1 MFKLVAVAGKLRGQ
15 EFILKDGE
23 NILGRSGELELVL
36 PVDGISKKHFS
47 ITVTKD
53 SAFLSDLNSSNGTF
67 LNGKLVKSGTIKNG
81 DKIALPDLILQV
93 VFVTE
98 KKVIVKKTISGD
110 GKAEV
115 EAPSDFNK
123 PPAAPKNLFPKL
135 IWMIRYKLM
144 PHLHGLNKEYEWRI
158 MIGVLLTIFIFI
170 SMYFTIYPALEFGHS
185 ILKAEV
191 AQRGKLYAEEIAR
204 LNAKALERKA
214 LDQIDT
220 SFIENNQEVYFE
232 LFDLEGRVVRPHSRL
247 NEYIQDPFSVKA
259 RNWAGK
265 TMHKTGD
272 TVVELLNSNEI
283 GIAAKIS
290 TYNPRSGMSEA
301 VGVIALRF
309 KPNSIQGDFTTM
321 LFLRSIIVAGILG
334 VIFFGLFYFL
344 TLRPIEEIKF
354 QLDEAIRGGR
364 RALEPTLLFEEAIPL
379 RNAINNL
386 IQRYREADRDSADVE
401 FDDIE
406 DSGPYLNVLEE
417 FLRGATGATMILDQ
431 DKNLKRIN
439 LKAEDLTGIRE
450 SGSEG
455 MSLLDVARE
464 QGLAATI
471 IELCDNSA
479 NNEGTSQ
486 EGNYELQGDDYHV
499 YVNAMMGK
507 DGFAKGFYVTFLRNE

>member
-15 EFILKDGE
+15 EFTLGTGE
-23 NILGRSGELELVL
+23 NILGRSDDLELVL
-36 PVDGISKKHFS
+36 PVDGISKQHFS
-47 ITVTKD
+47 VTVTDD
-53 SAFLSDLNSSNGTF
+53 SAFLKDLDSSNGTF
-67 LNGKLVKSGTIKNG
+67 LNGKLIKTGTVKNG

-93 VFVTE
+93 VYVTE
-98 KKVIVKKTISGD
+98 KKVIIKKSVGTDS
-110 GKAEV
+110 APEEV
-115 EAPSDFNK
+115 SDFNK
-123 PPAAPKNLFPKL
+123 PPGAPKNLGPKL
-135 IWMIRYKLM
+135 LWLVKYKLM
-144 PHLHGLNKEYEWRI
+144 PHLHGLNKEYERRL
-158 MIGVLLTIFIFI
+158 MIGVLMTLYIFI
-170 SMYFTIYPALEFGHS
+170 SMYMTIYPALDFGQS

-220 SFIENNQEVYFE
+220 SFIENNQEVLFE

-259 RNWAGK
+259 RNWANK
-265 TMHKTGD
+265 TMFKTGD
-272 TVVELLNSNEI
+272 TVVQMISSNEI

-334 VIFFGLFYFL
+334 GIFYALFYFL
-344 TLRPIEEIKF
+344 TLRPLEEIKF
-354 QLDEAIRGGR
+354 QLDESIRGGR
-364 RALEPTLLFEEAIPL
+364 RNLEPELKFDESTGLK
-379 RNAINNL
+379 NSINNL
-386 IQRYREADRDSADVE
+386 IQRYREADKDAGDVE
-401 FDDIE
+401 FDEIE
-406 DSGPYLNVLEE
+406 DSAPYLNILEE
-417 FLRGATGATMILDQ
+417 FLRGSNGPTMILDQ
-431 DKNLKRIN
+431 DKNLMRIN

-479 NNEGTSQ
+479 SNEGTSQ
-486 EGNYELQGDDYHV
+486 AGNYELQGDDYNV
-499 YVNAMMGK
+499 FATSMMGK
-507 DGFAKGFYVTFLRNE
+507 DGFAKCFYVTFMRDE

>member
-15 EFILKDGE
+15 EFELKNGE
-23 NILGRSGELELVL
+23 NILGRSDELDLVL

-47 ITVTKD
+47 ITVTNDTAFVKD
-53 SAFLSDLNSSNGTF
+53 LDSSNGTF
-67 LNGKLVKSGTIKNG
+67 LNGKLIKNGTVKNG

-93 VFVTE
+93 VYVTE
-98 KKVIVKKTISGD
+98 KKVIVKKSVTGD
-110 GKAEV
+110 KDIEP
-115 EAPSDFNK
+115 PSDFNK
-123 PPAAPKNLFPKL
+123 PPAAPKNLGPKL
-135 IWMIRYKLM
+135 IWILRYKLM
-144 PHLHGLNKEYEWRI
+144 PHLHGLNKEYEWKI
-158 MIGVLLTIFIFI
+158 MIAVGLTIYVFF
-170 SMYFTIYPALEFGHS
+170 SMYMTIYPALDFGQS

-259 RNWAGK
+259 RNWASK

-290 TYNPRSGMSEA
+290 TYNPRSGLSEA

-309 KPNSIQGDFTTM
+309 KPSSIQGDFTTM

-334 VIFFGLFYFL
+334 AIFYAVFYFL
-344 TLRPIEEIKF
+344 TIRPIEEFKF
-354 QLDEAIRGGR
+354 QLEEAIRGNR
-364 RALEPTLLFEEAIPL
+364 RSLEPELKFEEGNSL
-379 RNAINNL
+379 KSTINNL
-386 IQRYREADRDSADVE
+386 IQRYREADKDADDMD
-401 FDDIE
+401 FDEVE
-406 DSGPYLNVLEE
+406 DSLPYLNTLEE
-417 FLRGATGATMILDQ
+417 FLRGSNGPTMVLDQ

-439 LKAEDLTGIRE
+439 LKCEDITGIRE

-479 NNEGTSQ
+479 NSDGNSQ
-486 EGNYELQGDDYHV
+486 SGNYELQGDDYNV
-499 YVNAMMGK
+499 YVNALMGK
-507 DGFAKGFYVTFLRNE
+507 DGFAKGFYVTFMRDE

>member
-23 NILGRSGELELVL
+23 NTLGRSDDLEYIL
-36 PVDGISKKHFS
+36 PVDGISKQHFS
-47 ITVTKD
+47 ITVTDD
-53 SAFLSDLNSSNGTF
+53 SAFLKDLDSSNGTF
-67 LNGKLVKSGTIKNG
+67 LNGKLTKSGTLKNG

-93 VFVTE
+93 VYVTE
-98 KKVIVKKTISGD
+98 KRVIVKRNIGESID
-110 GKAEV
+110 NDEI
-115 EAPSDFNK
+115 SDFNRA
-123 PPAAPKNLFPKL
+123 PSAPKSLAPKTVWF
-135 IWMIRYKLM
+135 IKYKVM
-144 PHLHGLNKEYEWRI
+144 PHLHGLNKEYEWKL
-158 MIGVLLTIFIFI
+158 MISVLLTLYIFV
-170 SMYFTIYPALEFGHS
+170 SMYMTIYPALDFGHS

-204 LNAKALERKA
+204 LNAKALEQKA

-220 SFIENNQEVYFE
+220 TFIENNQEVYFE

-259 RNWAGK
+259 RNWASK

-272 TVVELLNSNEI
+272 TVVELLSSNEI

-290 TYNPRSGMSEA
+290 TYNPRSGLSEA

-334 VIFFGLFYFL
+334 VVFFTLFYFL

-354 QLDEAIRGGR
+354 QLDEASRGSR
-364 RALEPTLLFEEAIPL
+364 RSIEPELKLQEATPL
-379 RNAINNL
+379 KNSINNL
-386 IQRYREADRDSADVE
+386 IQRFREADKETDEMD
-401 FDDIE
+401 FDEVE
-406 DSGPYLNVLEE
+406 DSLPYLNILEE
-417 FLRGATGATMILDQ
+417 FLAGAAGPSIVLDQ

-439 LKAEDLTGIRE
+439 LKGEDLTGIRE

-479 NNEGTSQ
+479 NNEGSSQ
-486 EGNYELQGDDYHV
+486 NGSYEMQGDDYNI
-499 YVNAMMGK
+499 YVNSLMGK
-507 DGFAKGFYVTFLRNE
+507 DGFAKGYYVTFIRDE

>member
-1 MFKLVAVAGKLRGQ
+1 MFKIVAVAGKLRGE
-15 EFILKDGE
+15 EFILNNGE
-23 NILGRSGELELVL
+23 NILGRSEELDFIL
-36 PVDGISKKHFS
+36 PVDGISKNHFS
-47 ITVTKD
+47 ITVTED
-53 SAFLSDLNSSNGTF
+53 SAFLKDLDSSNGTF
-67 LNGKLVKSGTIKNG
+67 LNGKLIKNGTLKNG

-98 KKVIVKKTISGD
+98 KKIIVKKNIAGE
-110 GKAEV
+110 KEAEV
-115 EAPSDFNK
+115 VSDFNR
-123 PPAAPKNLFPKL
+123 PPAAPKNLAPKL
-135 IWMIRYKLM
+135 VWLMKYKLM
-144 PHLHGLNKEYEWRI
+144 PHLHGLNKEYEWKV
-158 MIGVLLTIFIFI
+158 MIGVALIIYVFI
-170 SMYFTIYPALEFGHS
+170 SMYMTIYPALDFGHS

-259 RNWAGK
+259 RNWASK

-272 TVVELLNSNEI
+272 TVVELLSSNEI

-290 TYNPRSGMSEA
+290 TYNPRSGLSEA

-321 LFLRSIIVAGILG
+321 LFLRSIIVAGLLG
-334 VIFFGLFYFL
+334 SIFFAILYFL
-344 TLRPIEEIKF
+344 TIRPLEEFKF
-354 QLDEAIRGGR
+354 QLDEAVRGNR
-364 RALEPTLLFEEAIPL
+364 RSLEPELKLEEANSL
-379 RNAINNL
+379 KSSINNL
-386 IQRYREADRDSADVE
+386 IQRFREADKESDDMD
-401 FDDIE
+401 FDEVE
-406 DSGPYLNVLEE
+406 DSLPYLNTLEE
-417 FLRGATGATMILDQ
+417 FLRGANGPSLILDQ

-439 LKAEDLTGIRE
+439 LRCEDLTGIRE

-479 NNEGTSQ
+479 NSEGNSQ
-486 EGNYELQGDDYHV
+486 NGNYELQGDDYSIF
-499 YVNAMMGK
+499 VNALMGK
-507 DGFAKGFYVTFLRNE
+507 DGFAKGYYVTFMRDE